1 MARGIVNKQENSAEP
16 LRKLIN
22 RRRFVQGLAVCGS
35 VAALDLKTIRA
46 SGQAKA
52 QSLPVL
58 SGDRFHLDRYAKCDE
73 DFVLIS
79 VADHAALRPTAC
91 KSLSRLE
98 MT

>member
-58 SGDRFHLDRYAKCDE
+58 SGDRFHLVSDRFDARQLYG
-73 DFVLIS
+73 
-79 VADHAALRPTAC
+79 TA
-91 KSLSRLE
+91 LSRNRREWFRTGPYLE
-98 MT
+98 VA